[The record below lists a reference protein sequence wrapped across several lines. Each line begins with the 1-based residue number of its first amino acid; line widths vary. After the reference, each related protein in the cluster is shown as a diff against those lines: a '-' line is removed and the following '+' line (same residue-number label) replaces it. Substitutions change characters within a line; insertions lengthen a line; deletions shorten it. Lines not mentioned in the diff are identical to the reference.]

1 MRPGRQGER
10 HSGDEQHPHGGDWLR
25 EIVFGLNDGFVTTL
39 VFIMTVSAVAGA
51 GSLVLIALSEIV
63 AGGVSMALGGYLSA
77 RTEHDILQQRIATE
91 RTEIADEPAEER
103 AELRRIYYDKGL
115 RGQLLERVVAQ
126 LTANDDRWLNALLR
140 DEHGVVEDDGAAP
153 WQRGLQIGI
162 AFVVGGI
169 IPALPFL
176 AGLPSASHR
185 LCAHRAHRPGAGGA
199 QGALHPQRADSRRPG
214 IPGHRHRRRRRRRRH
229 RDAPARGVGGGP
241 RDATHKWQCWR
252 GIREPESGSGG
263 HAMVKTESPAEQR
276 MILHHVSW
284 ETYQR
289 LLCDYEDSSALR
301 FTYDQGTLEIM
312 TPQIEH
318 EGFNRFI
325 QVLLIA
331 VEEVTGTELYNYGS
345 TTFSREDLQKGF
357 EADTCFYIKNIDRVR
372 GKTRLDLHVDPPP
385 DLVVEI
391 DITHA
396 SLNKLPIYAQIGV
409 PEVWRYTGG
418 AMVILLLSAD
428 RYVPA
433 QSSRAVPVVTADA
446 LTRLVKASAGLSQ
459 AGWLRLA
466 REWVSSSAQSG
477 R

>member
-1 MRPGRQGER
+1 
-10 HSGDEQHPHGGDWLR
+10 
-25 EIVFGLNDGFVTTL
+25 
-39 VFIMTVSAVAGA
+39 
-51 GSLVLIALSEIV
+51 
-63 AGGVSMALGGYLSA
+63 
-77 RTEHDILQQRIATE
+77 
-91 RTEIADEPAEER
+91 
-103 AELRRIYYDKGL
+103 
-115 RGQLLERVVAQ
+115 
-126 LTANDDRWLNALLR
+126 
-140 DEHGVVEDDGAAP
+140 
-153 WQRGLQIGI
+153 
-162 AFVVGGI
+162 
-169 IPALPFL
+169 
-176 AGLPSASHR
+176 
-185 LCAHRAHRPGAGGA
+185 
-199 QGALHPQRADSRRPG
+199 
-214 IPGHRHRRRRRRRRH
+214 
-229 RDAPARGVGGGP
+229 
-241 RDATHKWQCWR
+241 
-252 GIREPESGSGG
+252 
-263 HAMVKTESPAEQR
+263 MVKTESPAEQR